1 MHISLKETVIHDKT
15 VPKGLLRI
23 HCDINK
29 QVMNNIRIWQL
40 FIYLFWLFIYLILI

>member
-23 HCDINK
+23 HCDINSETG
-29 QVMNNIRIWQL
+29 NE
-40 FIYLFWLFIYLILI
+40 